1 MTTTEVKTE
10 EKIKITAINKVK
22 INNDQTAVINYVQSG
37 DLSSSE
43 VVFTGKEKV
52 TNEFLKKFQENVEG
66 FVGCMPILAKD
77 IKNITMN
84 AIKFD
89 YGKGNGPLS
98 SVLYSVKYAFNPA
111 NNAVVNIST
120 PMLPLHKEGMDEK
133 TFYISEKHEELLKEV
148 IELAK
153 AYINGDTGTVQQ
165 KMNLEVTNDEG

>member
-1 MTTTEVKTE
+1 MTE

-22 INNDQTAVINYVQSG
+22 INSDKTAVINYVQSG

-52 TNEFLKKFQENVEG
+52 TDEFFKKFQENVEG

-77 IKNITMN
+77 IANITMN

-89 YGKGNGPLS
+89 YGKGNDLLN

-120 PMLPLHKEGMDEK
+120 PLLPLHKEGMDEK
-133 TFYISEKHEELLKEV
+133 TFFISEAHEELLKET

-153 AYINGDTGTVQQ
+153 AYINGDTGTVQG
-165 KMNLEVTNDEG
+165 KLNLVVDNEEG

>member
-1 MTTTEVKTE
+1 MTE

-22 INNDQTAVINYVQSG
+22 INNDKTAVISYVQQG

-52 TNEFLKKFQENVEG
+52 TDEFFKKFQENVEG
-66 FVGCMPILAKD
+66 FVGCMPILSND
-77 IKNITMN
+77 IANITMN

-89 YGKGNGPLS
+89 YGKDNGALKQ
-98 SVLYSVKYAFNPA
+98 VLYSVKYAFNPA

-120 PMLPLHKEGMDEK
+120 PLLPLFKEGMDDNV
-133 TFYISEKHEELLKEV
+133 FYVSERHEELLKEV

-153 AYINGDTGTVQQ
+153 AYINGDTGTVQG
-165 KMNLEVTNDEG
+165 KLNLEVTEDEEG

>member
-1 MTTTEVKTE
+1 MTTTEKTV

-120 PMLPLHKEGMDEK
+120 PLLPLYKEGMDEK

>member
-1 MTTTEVKTE
+1 MTE

-22 INNDQTAVINYVQSG
+22 INSDKTAVINYVQQG

-52 TNEFLKKFQENVEG
+52 TDEFFKKFQENVEG

-77 IKNITMN
+77 IANITMN

-89 YGKGNGPLS
+89 YGKYNGVLKQ
-98 SVLYSVKYAFNPA
+98 VLYSVKYAFNPA

-120 PMLPLHKEGMDEK
+120 PLLPLFKDGMDEK
-133 TFYISEKHEELLKEV
+133 TFYIAEAHEELLKEV

-153 AYINGDTGTVQQ
+153 AYINGDTGTVQG
-165 KMNLEVTNDEG
+165 KLNLEVTEDEEG

>member
-1 MTTTEVKTE
+1 ME
-10 EKIKITAINKVK
+10 IKITAINKVK
-22 INNDQTAVINYVQSG
+22 INNDKTAVISYVQQG

-52 TNEFLKKFQENVEG
+52 TDEFFKKFQENVEG

-77 IKNITMN
+77 IANITMN

-89 YGKGNGPLS
+89 YGKDNGALKQ
-98 SVLYSVKYAFNPA
+98 VLYSVKYAFNPA

-120 PMLPLHKEGMDEK
+120 PLLPLHKEGMDEK
-133 TFYISEKHEELLKEV
+133 TFYIAEAHEKLLKEV

-153 AYINGDTGTVQQ
+153 AYINGDTGTVQG
-165 KMNLEVTNDEG
+165 KLNLEVTEDEEG

>member
-1 MTTTEVKTE
+1 MTEVKTE

-22 INNDQTAVINYVQSG
+22 INSDKTAVINYVQSG

-52 TNEFLKKFQENVEG
+52 TNEFFKKFQENVEG

-77 IKNITMN
+77 IANITMN

-89 YGKGNGPLS
+89 FGKDNGALRQ
-98 SVLYSVKYAFNPA
+98 VLYSVKYAFNPA

-120 PMLPLHKEGMDEK
+120 PMLPMYKDGMDEK
-133 TFYISEKHEELLKEV
+133 TFFVSEKHEELLKEV

-153 AYINGDTGTVQQ
+153 AYINGDTGTVQG
-165 KMNLEVTNDEG
+165 KLNLEVTNDEEG

>member
-1 MTTTEVKTE
+1 MTE

-22 INNDQTAVINYVQSG
+22 INSDKTAVINYVQSG

-52 TNEFLKKFQENVEG
+52 TDEFFKKFQENVEG

-77 IKNITMN
+77 IANITMN

-89 YGKGNGPLS
+89 YGKGNDLLS

-120 PMLPLHKEGMDEK
+120 PLLPLHKEGMDEK
-133 TFYISEKHEELLKEV
+133 TFFISEAHEELLKET

-153 AYINGDTGTVQQ
+153 AYINGDTGTVQG
-165 KMNLEVTNDEG
+165 KLNLVVDNEEG

>member
-1 MTTTEVKTE
+1 MTQ

-22 INNDQTAVINYVQSG
+22 INNDKTAVINYVLQG

-52 TNEFLKKFQENVEG
+52 TDEFFKKFQENVEG
-66 FVGCMPILAKD
+66 FVGCMPILSND
-77 IKNITMN
+77 IANITMN

-89 YGKGNGPLS
+89 FGKDNGALKQ
-98 SVLYSVKYAFNPA
+98 VLYSVKYAFNPA

-120 PMLPLHKEGMDEK
+120 PLLPLYKEGMDEN
-133 TFYISEKHEELLKEV
+133 TFYISENHEELLKEV

-153 AYINGDTGTVQQ
+153 AYINGDTGTVQG
-165 KMNLEVTNDEG
+165 KLNLVVNNEEG

>member
-1 MTTTEVKTE
+1 MTE

-22 INNDQTAVINYVQSG
+22 INSDKTAVINYVQSG

-52 TNEFLKKFQENVEG
+52 TDEFFKKFQENVEG

-77 IKNITMN
+77 IANITMN

-89 YGKGNGPLS
+89 YGKDNETLKNI
-98 SVLYSVKYAFNPA
+98 LYSVKYTFNT
-111 NNAVVNIST
+111 VSKSIVNIST
-120 PMLPLHKEGMDEK
+120 PLLPLYKEGMGEN
-133 TFYISEKHEELLKEV
+133 TFYISEENEKLLKEV

-153 AYINGDTGTVQQ
+153 AYINGDTGTVQG
-165 KMNLEVTNDEG
+165 KLNLEVTEDEEG